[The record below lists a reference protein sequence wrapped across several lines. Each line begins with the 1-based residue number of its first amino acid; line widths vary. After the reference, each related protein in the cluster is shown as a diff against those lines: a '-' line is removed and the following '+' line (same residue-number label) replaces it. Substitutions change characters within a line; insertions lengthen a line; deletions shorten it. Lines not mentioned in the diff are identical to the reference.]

1 MNSNKCPSKVWLST
15 QILKN
20 FSCAIYT
27 DCFYQEGYGLYL
39 RRCPNSA
46 IIGRYLF
53 VGVVSIIVHIHVCDR
68 DLWSKSRWERKNN
81 KHLAA
86 GTYTERR
93 TYIRMR
99 VFVLW
104 RGICLAYSGIA
115 YIILLCIRHIG
126 AGHCR
131 ERP

>member
-46 IIGRYLF
+46 IIGHYLF
-53 VGVVSIIVHIHVCDR
+53 VGIVSIIVHIYVCDR
-68 DLWSKSRWERKNN
+68 DL
-81 KHLAA
+81 
-86 GTYTERR
+86 
-93 TYIRMR
+93 
-99 VFVLW
+99 
-104 RGICLAYSGIA
+104 
-115 YIILLCIRHIG
+115 
-126 AGHCR
+126 
-131 ERP
+131 